1 MPMHTTSA
9 SLIERLR
16 QPAAHEAWT
25 RFVKLYT
32 PLLYSWAGRL
42 GLSTEDAADLVQE
55 VLTLLVQKLPAF
67 AYDPNLRFRGW
78 LWTLTL
84 NQCRAGQ
91 RRKALPLQ
99 TDPGRLAS
107 VAAADEVEEVDEAE
121 YRHYLVG
128 RVLQL
133 MQSEFHEGTWRAFW
147 ESVAEDRPATEVAER
162 LGVSVAAVYAAK
174 SRVLRRLREELH
186 LLLD

>member
-1 MPMHTTSA
+1 MNTTSF

-32 PLLYSWAGRL
+32 PLLYNWAGRL
-42 GLSTEDAADLVQE
+42 GLAAEDAADLVQE

-67 AYDPNLRFRGW
+67 AYDPQQRFRGW

-91 RRKALPLQ
+91 RRKVLPV
-99 TDPGRLAS
+99 DADRGRLAE
-107 VAAADEVEEVDEAE
+107 VAAPEGVEGVDETE
-121 YRHYLVG
+121 YRQYIVG
-128 RVLQL
+128 RVLRL
-133 MQSEFHEGTWRAFW
+133 MQGEFEENTWRAFW
-147 ESVAEDRPATEVAER
+147 ETVAEDRSAAAVADQ

-174 SRVLRRLREELH
+174 SRVLRRLRNELH
-186 LLLD
+186 LLID

>member
-1 MPMHTTSA
+1 MHTTSA

-32 PLLYSWAGRL
+32 PLLYTWAGRL
-42 GLSTEDAADLVQE
+42 GLAAEDAADLVQE
-55 VLTLLVQKLPAF
+55 VLTLLVQKLPGF
-67 AYDPNLRFRGW
+67 AYDPRQRFRGW

-84 NQCRAGQ
+84 NQWRAGL
-91 RRKALPLQ
+91 RRKVLPMDAG
-99 TDPGRLAS
+99 TDLLTE
-107 VAAADEVEEVDEAE
+107 VAVPQGVDGVDEAE
-121 YRHYLVG
+121 YRQYIVG
-128 RVLQL
+128 RVLGL
-133 MQSEFHEGTWRAFW
+133 MQSEFEENTWRAFW
-147 ESVAEDRPATEVAER
+147 ETVAEDRSPAEVADQ

-174 SRVLRRLREELH
+174 SRVLRRLRQELH